1 MRTVGTLVTIVLLSG
16 CCLFKGTPAE
26 PTASTASLASAQSAN
41 AKADSR
47 LGAIIA
53 VASENAE
60 NPETVK
66 AELKIASAYLPFP
79 TPGELNYVRQ
89 RVARNNPAEYEKAV
103 KDAAKAKAD
112 LDALWGQMEI
122 EQKKYEE
129 QIKGLIA
136 QSERQKKEIEQA
148 KKDADRNLYGLA
160 AVALLAIGGIAI
172 AHNVRSDTEVDDI
185 VAAARAAGARVVRE
199 PGPTFYGGY
208 AAYFRDPDGHL
219 WEIAHNPGFPLGADG
234 ALTIPDFAPPGVE
247 D

>member
-1 MRTVGTLVTIVLLSG
+1 MRKVGTLATMVLLTG
-16 CCLFKGTPAE
+16 CCLFKSTQAE
-26 PTASTASLASAQSAN
+26 PTASTTSLSSAQSAN

-47 LGAIIA
+47 LGAILA
-53 VASENAE
+53 VTSENAD

-66 AELKIASAYLPFP
+66 AELKIASAYLPLP

-112 LDALWGQMEI
+112 LDALWGQMEV

-129 QIKGLIA
+129 QIKGLVA

-172 AHNVRSDTEVDDI
+172 ALSRYM
-185 VAAARAAGARVVRE
+185 AGAGLMVAGVVTGAV
-199 PGPTFYGGY
+199 PYLLDSPYFLVAVGGL
-208 AAYFRDPDGHL
+208 FLVSIGFVLWHL
-219 WEIAHNPGFPLGADG
+219 LNPKPITTDVQ
-234 ALTIPDFAPPGVE
+234 TPKP
-247 D
+247 